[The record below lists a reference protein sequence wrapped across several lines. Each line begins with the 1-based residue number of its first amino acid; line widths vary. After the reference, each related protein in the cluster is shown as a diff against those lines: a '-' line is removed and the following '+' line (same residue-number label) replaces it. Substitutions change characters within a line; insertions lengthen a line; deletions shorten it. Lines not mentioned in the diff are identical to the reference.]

1 MTLFLTFVL
10 PFEERPHPQF
20 IYVYATN
27 MKALLTFL
35 CLLPLAL
42 FAQDTTAVL
51 QDTVAVFQDTTIY
64 AIADEAPRFPTRC
77 EGYDTTAVAKAGCS
91 QIALLRYIN
100 KRALY
105 TNEAREQGISGTA
118 VIAFVVERSGY
129 ISRAEIMKDPGGGLG
144 ISALRA
150 VVGMANE
157 VRWRPAVK
165 DSAFVRFKFIL
176 PVRFRIE
183 APKPYV
189 VTDRDTVYVELTKD
203 LVFNGHPEGL
213 GAYFAENVKYPAS
226 GEDSCRMGQ
235 LDIQLLVHPDGRVD
249 VQDIIDYSDL
259 GTDFTFE
266 AMNIAT
272 NTYGQ
277 WSSAEYEGRPV
288 TAAYDLN
295 FSFAPSNDACAETVS
310 AYNTAV
316 AQINEGA
323 QLVRDTLTLDTGLAK
338 MDLAVDAFPA
348 DGRFRILR
356 GQALMDNNRL
366 EGACEDLRM
375 AKQIALI
382 DWFDAI
388 LPLLCR

>member
-1 MTLFLTFVL
+1 
-10 PFEERPHPQF
+10 
-20 IYVYATN
+20 

-42 FAQDTTAVL
+42 FAQDTTAVP
-51 QDTVAVFQDTTIY
+51 QDTTLY
-64 AIADEAPRFPTRC
+64 SIADEAPRFPTRC

-105 TNEAREQGISGTA
+105 TAEAREQGISGTA
-118 VIAFVVERSGY
+118 VISFVVERSGY

-144 ISALRA
+144 LSALRA
-150 VVGMANE
+150 VIGMANE

-165 DSAFVRFKFIL
+165 DSAFVRFNFVL

-189 VTDRDTVYVELTKD
+189 VTDRDTVYLELTKD
-203 LVFNGHPEGL
+203 LAFTGHPDGL
-213 GAYFAENVKYPAS
+213 GAYFSENVKYPAS

-266 AMNIAT
+266 AINIAT

-277 WSSAEYEGRPV
+277 WTPAEYEGRPV
-288 TAAYDLN
+288 TAAYDVN
-295 FSFAPSNDACAETVS
+295 FSFAPDNNACAATVAS
-310 AYNTAV
+310 YNTAV
-316 AQINEGA
+316 NQINEGA
-323 QLVRDTLTLDTGLAK
+323 LLAQDSLTLDAGLAK
-338 MDLAVDAFPA
+338 MDLAVAAFPG

-356 GQALMDNNRL
+356 GQTRMDNNRM
-366 EGACEDLRM
+366 EGACEDLRL
-375 AKQIALI
+375 AKEIALI
-382 DWFDAI
+382 DWFDAV